1 MHIPF
6 HFDSSNVITPLQTP
20 PQHTLSYSVYSD
32 HPKSSGNTN
41 VYKRQLQDRAEG
53 LPGAPAGARLPQ
65 LPALNQAPYGS
76 APPLCHTPAADFQP
90 PYFPPPYPQPPLPY
104 PQGQEPGYPHLGDP
118 YAALSPLHQH
128 QQPSWPPQRGRQD
141 EAGLLSGTHRALGL
155 DPRRE
160 YPAVPRLLHGLP
172 DGGHGLADGPLGLH
186 GLGHHGIEDIQMT
199 RDNFGS
205 PKAKET
211 KLSGFNGS
219 LSPSCSMFMGKQ
231 AAEQTRQAAAV
242 PIPSKANGT
251 TISTL
256 SMNKD
261 GLIGGVTNPNEVF
274 CSVPG
279 RLSLLS
285 STSKYKVTVGE
296 VQRRLSPPECLNAS
310 LLGGVLRR
318 AKSKNGGRC
327 LRERLEKIG
336 LNLPAGRRKAANV
349 TLLTSLVEGEAVHL
363 ARDFGYVCETE
374 FPAKAA
380 AEYLCRQHSDPTEL
394 HTRKNMLLATKQICK
409 EFADLIAQDRSP
421 LGNSRPSLILE
432 PGVQSCLT
440 HFSLITHGFGGPA
453 ICAALTAFQNYLVE
467 SLKGLDKIFM
477 NSTGNGH
484 TAGDSKASEKEVK
497 HRK

>member
-1 MHIPF
+1 
-6 HFDSSNVITPLQTP
+6 P
-20 PQHTLSYSVYSD
+20 P
-32 HPKSSGNTN
+32 
-41 VYKRQLQDRAEG
+41 QDRAEG

-65 LPALNQAPYGS
+65 LPSLNQAPYGS
-76 APPLCHTPAADFQP
+76 APPLCHTPATDFQP

-104 PQGQEPGYPHLGDP
+104 PQGQEPAYPHLADP

-128 QQPSWPPQRGRQD
+128 QQPAWPPQRGRQD
-141 EAGLLSGTHRALGL
+141 EPGLLSQTHRALGL

-186 GLGHHGIEDIQMT
+186 GLGHHGLEDIQAVDDGGMNLL
-199 RDNFGS
+199 DQS
-205 PKAKET
+205 VIKK
-211 KLSGFNGS
+211 
-219 LSPSCSMFMGKQ
+219 
-231 AAEQTRQAAAV
+231 V

-349 TLLTSLVEGEAVHL
+349 TLLTSLVEGEAIHL

-484 TAGDSKASEKEVK
+484 TAGDSKASDKEVK

>member
-1 MHIPF
+1 MLVH
-6 HFDSSNVITPLQTP
+6 
-20 PQHTLSYSVYSD
+20 SY
-32 HPKSSGNTN
+32 PGM
-41 VYKRQLQDRAEG
+41 DRAEG

-65 LPALNQAPYGS
+65 LPSLNQAPYGS

-104 PQGQEPGYPHLGDP
+104 PQGQEPAYPHLADP

-128 QQPSWPPQRGRQD
+128 QQPAWPPQRGRQD
-141 EAGLLSGTHRALGL
+141 EPGLLSQTHRALGL

-172 DGGHGLADGPLGLH
+172 DGGHGLTDGPLGLH
-186 GLGHHGIEDIQMT
+186 GLGHHGLEDIQAVDDGGMNLL
-199 RDNFGS
+199 DQS
-205 PKAKET
+205 VIKK
-211 KLSGFNGS
+211 
-219 LSPSCSMFMGKQ
+219 
-231 AAEQTRQAAAV
+231 V

-261 GLIGGVTNPNEVF
+261 SLIGGVTNPNEVF

-349 TLLTSLVEGEAVHL
+349 TLLTSLVEGEAIHL

-484 TAGDSKASEKEVK
+484 TAGDSKASDKEVK

>member
-1 MHIPF
+1 MGWVTSVLPSQHPGLGWAQLCSVPSIHPSVKGMSTQTIPDQSMCDVQLCP
-6 HFDSSNVITPLQTP
+6 HSSTVMSQMLLSHVSVTRSPTLGSAHPVGEVPRCQGQGSPRTSPELTSQCGDPRATSPLPSIP
-20 PQHTLSYSVYSD
+20 PAKCQ
-32 HPKSSGNTN
+32 
-41 VYKRQLQDRAEG
+41 Q
-53 LPGAPAGARLPQ
+53 
-65 LPALNQAPYGS
+65 GS
-76 APPLCHTPAADFQP
+76 APSTSHPRPDGVAPSSAIVSPLCAPHRSAGDTLAAAPVSHF
-90 PYFPPPYPQPPLPY
+90 
-104 PQGQEPGYPHLGDP
+104 
-118 YAALSPLHQH
+118 
-128 QQPSWPPQRGRQD
+128 
-141 EAGLLSGTHRALGL
+141 LLSAGWLRCSDH
-155 DPRRE
+155 
-160 YPAVPRLLHGLP
+160 LL
-172 DGGHGLADGPLGLH
+172 LAGAGKQQLK
-186 GLGHHGIEDIQMT
+186 IEGDFWFTQMT
-199 RDNFGS
+199 RDNFAS

-231 AAEQTRQAAAV
+231 AAEQTRQTAV

-251 TISTL
+251 IPSL
-256 SMNKD
+256 MNKD

-467 SLKGLDKIFM
+467 SLKGLDKMFIS
-477 NSTGNGH
+477 STGNGH
-484 TAGDSKASEKEVK
+484 TAGDSKASEKEGK

>member
-1 MHIPF
+1 MLVH
-6 HFDSSNVITPLQTP
+6 
-20 PQHTLSYSVYSD
+20 SY
-32 HPKSSGNTN
+32 PGM
-41 VYKRQLQDRAEG
+41 DRAEG

-128 QQPSWPPQRGRQD
+128 QQPAWPPQRGRQD
-141 EAGLLSGTHRALGL
+141 DAGLLSQTHRALGL

-186 GLGHHGIEDIQMT
+186 GLGHHGIEDIQAVDDGGMNLL
-199 RDNFGS
+199 DQS
-205 PKAKET
+205 VIKK
-211 KLSGFNGS
+211 
-219 LSPSCSMFMGKQ
+219 
-231 AAEQTRQAAAV
+231 V

-432 PGVQSCLT
+432 PGIQSCLT

-467 SLKGLDKIFM
+467 SLKGLDKMFM

>member
-1 MHIPF
+1 MK
-6 HFDSSNVITPLQTP
+6 PLLFLEKQDLFWNLP
-20 PQHTLSYSVYSD
+20 LSESGVFMPQHMESYKFHHLTGWLRCSD
-32 HPKSSGNTN
+32 HLLLAGTGKQ
-41 VYKRQLQDRAEG
+41 QLKIEG
-53 LPGAPAGARLPQ
+53 
-65 LPALNQAPYGS
+65 
-76 APPLCHTPAADFQP
+76 DFW
-90 PYFPPPYPQPPLPY
+90 F
-104 PQGQEPGYPHLGDP
+104 
-118 YAALSPLHQH
+118 
-128 QQPSWPPQRGRQD
+128 
-141 EAGLLSGTHRALGL
+141 T
-155 DPRRE
+155 
-160 YPAVPRLLHGLP
+160 
-172 DGGHGLADGPLGLH
+172 
-186 GLGHHGIEDIQMT
+186 QMT

-231 AAEQTRQAAAV
+231 AADQTRQTAAV

-349 TLLTSLVEGEAVHL
+349 TLLTSLVEGENRCRGSQGALRGLQV
-363 ARDFGYVCETE
+363 ETQ
-374 FPAKAA
+374 P
-380 AEYLCRQHSDPTEL
+380 
-394 HTRKNMLLATKQICK
+394 
-409 EFADLIAQDRSP
+409 P
-421 LGNSRPSLILE
+421 LG
-432 PGVQSCLT
+432 
-440 HFSLITHGFGGPA
+440 
-453 ICAALTAFQNYLVE
+453 AFATYTQP
-467 SLKGLDKIFM
+467 
-477 NSTGNGH
+477 
-484 TAGDSKASEKEVK
+484 
-497 HRK
+497 